1 MNTYSD
7 LLEILD
13 DLLYESGV
21 SGAYLGN
28 FKEPTM
34 RNSRYTGKLAGVEA
48 PAHRKIGSK
57 VLYEGKTLRKW
68 RSQFSERIKSNDRAA
83 S

>member
-1 MNTYSD
+1 MTLAPLDQPEGTLNMIAHPNVF
-7 LLEILD
+7 EVVD

-21 SGAYLGN
+21 SGTYLGN

-34 RNSRYTGKLAGVEA
+34 RNSRCTGKLAGVVA

-57 VLYEGKTLRKW
+57 VL
-68 RSQFSERIKSNDRAA
+68 
-83 S
+83 